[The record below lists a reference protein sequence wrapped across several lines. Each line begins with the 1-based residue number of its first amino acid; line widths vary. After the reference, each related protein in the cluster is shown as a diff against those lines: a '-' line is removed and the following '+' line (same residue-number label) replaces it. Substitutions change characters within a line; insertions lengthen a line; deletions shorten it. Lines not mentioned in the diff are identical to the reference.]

1 MRIPSL
7 VAAGLFAAIAAA
19 FAQHATAQPAGAPA
33 PPRNIVIFI
42 ADGLR
47 AHSVNDASAPN
58 MAALARQGVAL
69 VNSHAIYPTLTMVN
83 ASAIVT
89 GHYPGDTGVF
99 SNTMFAGFA
108 VPGAGGS
115 VTPFIENDTVLG
127 DLDAHFGGN
136 FLDEDTLLKLA
147 RDNGLSTAAI
157 GKVGPTLLFDH
168 VDRSGNGTI
177 IVDDWT
183 GTARGIPLSGEMT
196 EHLKGAALPLAT
208 PPRGPNGNAGNATTP
223 GTRSANVGQQDYLAA
238 VATRVVLP
246 LFKSRNK
253 PFVLVF
259 WSRDPDGTQHNQGD
273 SLNVLVPGINGPT
286 SLAAIRNADDD
297 LGRIR
302 AALGELGLADTTD
315 IVVTADHG
323 FSTVARTSATSS
335 AAKARYA
342 DVPPGQLPPGFL
354 AIDLAKLLDEPLI
367 DHDNGNAVVSEGTHP
382 RFGNG
387 TIGSAE
393 HPKAIVVAN
402 GGSDLVYIPDGSEAT
417 AGKIV
422 AALLAQDYVS
432 GIFVDSRLGRFPGTL
447 TLADIALDG
456 TAVTPRPAIVVSF
469 RSFDTVC
476 GEPVRCPVEVADTG
490 LRQGQ
495 GMHGSFSRADTFNFM
510 ALAGPDFKSGFIDT
524 APASNADIA
533 PTVAAL
539 LRLTLPS
546 KGALTGR
553 VLAEAMPGRP
563 LPEVVGWSVA
573 SEPAANGMRT
583 VLDLQA
589 VGAVRYFDVAGFP
602 GRTLGLSQPAPTN
615 ER

>member
-1 MRIPSL
+1 MRIPCI
-7 VAAGLFAAIAAA
+7 VAAGLFVGIAAVFVQPA
-19 FAQHATAQPAGAPA
+19 AAQPAGGAA
-33 PPRNIVIFI
+33 APRNVVIFI

-196 EHLKGAALPLAT
+196 EHLKGAGLPLAT
-208 PPRGPNGNAGNATTP
+208 PSRGPNGDAGNATTP

-246 LFKSRNK
+246 LFKARNK

-354 AIDLAKLLDEPLI
+354 AIDLASLLNEPLI
-367 DHDNGNAVVSEGTHP
+367 DHDNGNAP
-382 RFGNG
+382 
-387 TIGSAE
+387 SA
-393 HPKAIVVAN
+393 KARIR
-402 GGSDLVYIPDGSEAT
+402 DLAT
-417 AGKIV
+417 
-422 AALLAQDYVS
+422 ALLAARS
-432 GIFVDSRLGRFPGTL
+432 TPGPL
-447 TLADIALDG
+447 SLP
-456 TAVTPRPAIVVSF
+456 TAGVISSTFRMAARRPPA
-469 RSFDTVC
+469 RSSPPSWRRTTSAAFSST
-476 GEPVRCPVEVADTG
+476 A
-490 LRQGQ
+490 
-495 GMHGSFSRADTFNFM
+495 GS
-510 ALAGPDFKSGFIDT
+510 
-524 APASNADIA
+524 
-533 PTVAAL
+533 
-539 LRLTLPS
+539 
-546 KGALTGR
+546 
-553 VLAEAMPGRP
+553 
-563 LPEVVGWSVA
+563 
-573 SEPAANGMRT
+573 
-583 VLDLQA
+583 
-589 VGAVRYFDVAGFP
+589 AGFP
-602 GRTLGLSQPAPTN
+602 ARSRSPISRSTAP
-615 ER
+615 R